1 MSQSVSLQGV
11 DLLNRAIETHYEEIK
26 AAVRRRGHSHDSAAD
41 IVHDLYLKLADHP
54 DSLSGARSVR
64 AFLLRAAANLGIDR
78 ARRSSF
84 EKRLFSGSELEA
96 EAIAASTPAP
106 DHTLEVSARLQVL
119 REAILTLPCRQRT
132 VFVLHRLQQMP
143 PDAIAV
149 QLGISRTTVDRHL
162 RAAMLH
168 CLDRLSQ
175 ID

>member
-1 MSQSVSLQGV
+1 MAHSIPVPSV
-11 DLLNRAIETHYEEIK
+11 DLLNSAIEAHYEEIK

-54 DSLSGARSVR
+54 DSLAGARSVR

-78 ARRSSF
+78 MRRASF
-84 EKRLFSGSELEA
+84 ETRLFSGSEAEA
-96 EAIAASTPAP
+96 EQLAAATPAP
-106 DHTLEVSARLQVL
+106 DHTLEISARLHAL
-119 REAILTLPCRQRT
+119 RQAILELPRRQRS

-143 PDAIAV
+143 PDAIAAK
-149 QLGISRTTVDRHL
+149 LGISRVTVDRHL